1 MISDKRRDRFWEVIC
16 SFYGFMWLGLALT
29 VSMLVLSL
37 FSFVYVDESTG
48 SSIIAQVNLVIHILL
63 LTGLLY
69 PIFRC
74 RDR

>member
-1 MISDKRRDRFWEVIC
+1 
-16 SFYGFMWLGLALT
+16 MWLGLALT

-37 FSFVYVDESTG
+37 FWYVYVDESTG
-48 SSIIAQVNLVIHILL
+48 SSIIARVNLVVLTLL
-63 LTGLLY
+63 LIGFLY